1 MKTNLKSRLE
11 GCRRLALLG
20 VGTELC
26 GDDGAGILAVR
37 HLRSLVSRQPFGSI
51 QFEGF
56 EGGNAPENATG
67 FIAAFQPTHIVLVDA
82 AEIGAT
88 AGEFREIL
96 PHEIPDTCFSTHTLP
111 LAMLTEYLAR
121 TTGAAT
127 TVIGI
132 QPENLGF
139 DIPLSAPVRNGVRR
153 LTALLH
159 GILTEL
165 DRKPS
170 CQSD

>member
-1 MKTNLKSRLE
+1 MKTSLKSRLE

-37 HLRSLVSRQPFGSI
+37 QLRSLVCRQPFPSI

-67 FIAAFQPTHIVLVDA
+67 FIAAFQPSHIILVDA
-82 AEIGAT
+82 AEIGAA
-88 AGEFREIL
+88 AGAFREIL

-111 LAMLTEYLAR
+111 LAILTEYLAR
-121 TTGAAT
+121 TTGAET

-139 DIPLSAPVRNGVRR
+139 DIPLSPPVRIGVQR
-153 LTALLH
+153 LSSLLH

-165 DRKPS
+165 DRQAS
-170 CQSD
+170 

>member
-1 MKTNLKSRLE
+1 MKTSLKIRLE

-20 VGTELC
+20 IGTELC

-37 HLRSLVSRQPFGSI
+37 RLHSLVWRQPFTSI

-82 AEIGAT
+82 AEINAA

-96 PHEIPDTCFSTHTLP
+96 PHEIPDTPFSTHTLP
-111 LAMLTEYLAR
+111 LAMLTDYLTR
-121 TTGAAT
+121 STGAIIC
-127 TVIGI
+127 VIGI
-132 QPENLGF
+132 QPERLGF
-139 DIPLSAPVRNGVRR
+139 DIPLSIPVRNGVRR
-153 LTALLH
+153 LTTLLH
-159 GILTEL
+159 SVLAEL
-165 DRKPS
+165 DQRAVL
-170 CQSD
+170 

>member
-1 MKTNLKSRLE
+1 VKTSLKNRLE

-20 VGTELC
+20 IGTELC

-37 HLRSLVSRQPFGSI
+37 QLRSLVYRQPFGSI
-51 QFEGF
+51 VFEGF
-56 EGGNAPENATG
+56 EGGTAPENATG
-67 FIAAFQPTHIVLVDA
+67 FIAAFRPTHIILVDA
-82 AEIGAT
+82 AEIGAAT
-88 AGEFREIL
+88 GEFREIL

-127 TVIGI
+127 CVIGI

-139 DIPLSAPVRNGVRR
+139 DIPLSSPVRNGVRR
-153 LTALLH
+153 LSSLLH
-159 GILTEL
+159 GVLTEL
-165 DRKPS
+165 DRKS
-170 CQSD
+170 S